1 MSNNEIIEKITENLN
16 DMLNLENK
24 SCPLKKKQNENE
36 IIDEIREK
44 SLKEIGITDNEIS
57 NIINEQHIQKGGVCD
72 ESSRATAKIIITMIA
87 SLLWYIIYKII
98 IEKNKTQP
106 NPDQPRPDSFI
117 PKWVDPGD
125 ANNYENS
132 PKNVLW
138 FNGIRLLW
146 CLKGKIGSIVQNII
160 MSPKV
165 LVSKIFLLITTIYE
179 QYGNSITN
187 ITQEAFNSAL
197 VEMNKVE
204 VSNFLSPYTQ
214 KYSGTGVIEV
224 LMAGLI
230 DIICELLKI
239 SYSPDIENHA
249 VNATGYGNFTSY
261 GNSTEY
267 GGKKIRKTRKNKKSR
282 KGKKSRKYKKSR
294 KGKKSRK

>member
-1 MSNNEIIEKITENLN
+1 MSDNEIIEKITENLN
-16 DMLNLENK
+16 DMLNLEDTT
-24 SCPLKKKQNENE
+24 CPLKKQVDENE

-44 SLKEIGITDNEIS
+44 SLKEIGITDNEIT
-57 NIINEQHIQKGGVCD
+57 NIINEQHIQKGGECD
-72 ESSRATAKIIITMIA
+72 ESSKATAKIIITMIA

-106 NPDQPRPDSFI
+106 NSDQPKPDSFI

-160 MSPKV
+160 TSPKV
-165 LVSKIFLLITTIYE
+165 LVQKIFLLITTIYN

-249 VNATGYGNFTSY
+249 VNATGYGNYT
-261 GNSTEY
+261 GY
-267 GGKKIRKTRKNKKSR
+267 GGKKSRKYKKSRKSKKSR

-294 KGKKSRK
+294 KNRK